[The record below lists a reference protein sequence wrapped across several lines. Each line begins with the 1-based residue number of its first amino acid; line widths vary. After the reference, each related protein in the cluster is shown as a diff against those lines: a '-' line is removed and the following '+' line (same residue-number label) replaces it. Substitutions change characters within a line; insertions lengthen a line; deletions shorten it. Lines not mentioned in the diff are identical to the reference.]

1 MRLWK
6 NLWIMLFLK
15 LCRQTVRNNLKE
27 QDPESVLKYNEEVIK
42 KMKEMGAFRKHVIV
56 AMDWHDIMFYS

>member
-1 MRLWK
+1 MKLWK

-27 QDPESVLKYNEEVIK
+27 QDPESVLKYNRSNKEDE
-42 KMKEMGAFRKHVIV
+42 EMGAFRKHVIV